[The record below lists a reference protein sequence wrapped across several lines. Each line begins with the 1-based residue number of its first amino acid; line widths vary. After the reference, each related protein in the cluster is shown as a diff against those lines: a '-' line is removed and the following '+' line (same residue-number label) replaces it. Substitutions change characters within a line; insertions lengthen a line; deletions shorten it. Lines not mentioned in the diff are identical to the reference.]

1 MVELKAHDETAPQRR
16 YGAWLAW
23 GGRAGMAV
31 VLLGFFAYVT
41 GLVGPHVPME
51 RVPELWHLPASELLR
66 EVGLRPGWGWAE
78 LLHRSDMVM
87 VAGIAFLASCSAL
100 CLAAVIP
107 LFHARGERLFVAIC
121 VAEIAVLALA
131 ASGLLATGH

>member
-1 MVELKAHDETAPQRR
+1 MELNALDEAAPQRR

-23 GGRAGMAV
+23 GGRIGMAALV
-31 VLLGFFAYVT
+31 LGFLAYVS

-51 RVPELWHLPASELLR
+51 RVPELWHLPASDLLR
-66 EVGLRPGWGWAE
+66 EVGLEPGWAWAQ
-78 LLHRSDMVM
+78 LLHRSDMAM
-87 VAGIAFLASCSAL
+87 LAGIAFLASCSAL

>member
-1 MVELKAHDETAPQRR
+1 MELKPPDEGAPQRR

-23 GGRAGMAV
+23 GGRIGMAAL
-31 VLLGFFAYVT
+31 LLGFVAYAS

-51 RVPELWHLPASELLR
+51 RVPELWHLPAADLLR

-78 LLHRSDMVM
+78 LLHRSDMLM
-87 VAGIAFLASCSAL
+87 LGAIAFLASCSAL

-107 LFHARGERLFVAIC
+107 LFHARGERIFVGIC
-121 VAEIAVLALA
+121 VAEIAVLTLA
-131 ASGLLATGH
+131 ASGLLAFGH